1 MSMVSPQLRKSAADS
16 RDRGGAPEGGKVLVD
31 ADERD
36 RVLQA
41 GAAAQAGGVEDQRV
55 AAQRSR
61 GDEVAARCHGE
72 GGDVI
77 GERRAPD
84 RDGPVQVAPGREGRH
99 LRP

>member
-41 GAAAQAGGVEDQRV
+41 GAAAQAGGDALRRDAAALPSRSVRLSTTAMLAPFV
-55 AAQRSR
+55 A
-61 GDEVAARCHGE
+61 
-72 GGDVI
+72 
-77 GERRAPD
+77 
-84 RDGPVQVAPGREGRH
+84 GP
-99 LRP
+99 

>member
-41 GAAAQAGGVEDQRV
+41 GAAAQAGGDALRRD
-55 AAQRSR
+55 AAA
-61 GDEVAARCHGE
+61 GEVAR
-72 GGDVI
+72 
-77 GERRAPD
+77 ERPHLQSHQAPT
-84 RDGPVQVAPGREGRH
+84 GRR
-99 LRP
+99 